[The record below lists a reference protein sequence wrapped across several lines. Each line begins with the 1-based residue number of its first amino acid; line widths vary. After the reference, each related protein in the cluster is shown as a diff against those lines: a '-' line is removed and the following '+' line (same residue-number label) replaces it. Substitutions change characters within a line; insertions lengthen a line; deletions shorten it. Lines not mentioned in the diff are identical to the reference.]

1 MSWQLPAECQVYT
14 FKLTLCKIAFGTRKG
29 LPFLLLRLQHT
40 VKDHI
45 VEY

>member
-1 MSWQLPAECQVYT
+1 MSWQLLAECQVYT
-14 FKLTLCKIAFGTRKG
+14 FELTLRGTAFVTRKR

-40 VKDHI
+40 VKDHM